1 MQFRKI
7 LHQWNFP
14 AIRYVLLFSRQWCIR
29 CYCSLMFCCIPSI
42 SLFFL
47 LQAIFYADNSQHVI
61 TRVSLDGSGS
71 EEVVLRGL
79 GSVGGVVV
87 DWVEGAVLYSDSTAG
102 AIASMNIETMTTT
115 TLLSSLSN
123 PGALALHS
131 DSSSR
136 CTQHANITR
145 CLQWVWASSLHP
157 VPAYNCLVDM

>member
-1 MQFRKI
+1 
-7 LHQWNFP
+7 
-14 AIRYVLLFSRQWCIR
+14 
-29 CYCSLMFCCIPSI
+29 MFCCISSI

-102 AIASMNIETMTTT
+102 VIASMNIETMTTT

-145 CLQWVWASSLHP
+145 CLQ
-157 VPAYNCLVDM
+157 

>member
-1 MQFRKI
+1 MEIVFVFLI
-7 LHQWNFP
+7 
-14 AIRYVLLFSRQWCIR
+14 YVVFSVDDGVLAVSLLAVS
-29 CYCSLMFCCIPSI
+29 PP

-61 TRVSLDGSGS
+61 IRVSLDGSGS

-102 AIASMNIETMTTT
+102 VIASMDIETMTNT

-136 CTQHANITR
+136 CAQHVPGHTCTACNCYVPDAFGESEQAGCIYICTR
-145 CLQWVWASSLHP
+145 I
-157 VPAYNCLVDM
+157 